1 MCFKFLAVPA
11 VMLAALSCSI
21 KEDRSKCPCIL
32 IMDLEEVPWNTPEE
46 GFPLSLQVSGP
57 GGFSLE
63 NPVSVEECSTSYTV
77 EGPRQGVYSSLL
89 TSPAGDFFVGG
100 RGIVIPEGKDCP
112 PLWMYS
118 RFLDTSVE
126 DIREKVVLRKSF
138 CTMSVTFK
146 GVPPGKY
153 SLRFLGTV
161 CGYDLSAKPVPG
173 EFSYL
178 SVPDGGGT
186 CSARIPRQTDS
197 SLIAAVESGDMV
209 LRYFA
214 IGEILAKNGYDWTS
228 PDLADAS
235 LTIDYASTAITLT
248 IGGGTPVQVEV
259 LI

>member
-77 EGPRQGVYSSLL
+77 EVPRQGVYSSLL

-100 RGIVIPEGKDCP
+100 RGIVIPEGKDCT

-126 DIREKVVLRKSF
+126 DIREKVVMIFPLSRF
-138 CTMSVTFK
+138 
-146 GVPPGKY
+146 PG
-153 SLRFLGTV
+153 S
-161 CGYDLSAKPVPG
+161 SAICQSRTAAAHVRPG
-173 EFSYL
+173 FQ
-178 SVPDGGGT
+178 GR
-186 CSARIPRQTDS
+186 RIRRS
-197 SLIAAVESGDMV
+197 SLPLSP
-209 LRYFA
+209 A
-214 IGEILAKNGYDWTS
+214 IWYCDIS
-228 PDLADAS
+228 
-235 LTIDYASTAITLT
+235 
-248 IGGGTPVQVEV
+248 Q
-259 LI
+259 